1 MDKINKL
8 KKINILRCGWLTYK
22 LRKFDLELWIK
33 INEKYLIP
41 NSLDRWEQRYL
52 EDKKQCKNSNLG
64 SEGIE
69 SKLKK
74 IKEKYLL
81 LREYDQKL
89 YDDEIKQFELNL
101 ELIKRG
107 HEIFELEKNIEE
119 NKDKIVGLLKE
130 MHLLYDE
137 KLQIQ
142 KARPHLMDLFVEKLK
157 QNEISISKDI
167 MYDMQRKADAGI
179 SKKAI
184 NQFETA
190 IKNLGEYQELL
201 LS

>member
-8 KKINILRCGWLTYK
+8 KKIDILRCGWLTYK

-33 INEKYLIP
+33 INEKCLIP
-41 NSLDRWEQRYL
+41 NSLDRWDQRYV
-52 EDKKQCKNSNLG
+52 EEKNQCENSNGL
-64 SEGIE
+64 EEIE

-81 LREYDQKL
+81 LKEYDQKL
-89 YDDEIKQFELNL
+89 YDDEVKQFELNL

-130 MHLLYDE
+130 MRLLYDE

-167 MYDMQRKADAGI
+167 IYEMQRKADTGI

-190 IKNLGEYQELL
+190 IKNLDEYQRLL